1 MQNFELVPRTS
12 HHESTNTQS
21 IGGDRVVLLPFPI
34 PGGHGFPARPAGMM
48 NGLMLVPF
56 QAPGFNHY
64 GQMQGP
70 GPFQP
75 GVINFPQYMPSPQD
89 VMYQQQQQGQYSMQM
104 LVQALTI
111 SLLTVLIF

>member
-34 PGGHGFPARPAGMM
+34 PGGHGFPAMPAGMM

-56 QAPGFNHY
+56 PIPGNCFPA
-64 GQMQGP
+64 MP
-70 GPFQP
+70 A
-75 GVINFPQYMPSPQD
+75 GVMMHQYMPSPQD
-89 VMYQQQQQGQYSMQM
+89 VMYQQQQQQGQCSMQM